1 MPLQISSL
9 GLWSKEMDISASRVI
24 ETYCSKCVR
33 MSLNGPIPAL
43 VVVGVGAGDFWQAVA
58 RMSGKLIIINH
69 LL

>member
-1 MPLQISSL
+1 
-9 GLWSKEMDISASRVI
+9 MDISASRVI